1 MNHLLRNWHMQNS
14 HVDKT
19 LSVRFNHFK
28 NLPIGASSTDTVNW
42 TNQISWIKLSKTK
55 IGIYINGSGFF
66 EYPCGV
72 LEKDKIT
79 IYDRS
84 LLSQSTV
91 ALGKEFHKNVRYSL
105 RWSEWKDE
113 DSSGN
118 SKSVPGQGWIAC
130 KNHKKEV
137 PVGIQSRWLPV
148 DNSRPE
154 IVPLVIDYDYNLVKV
169 SLSKEVKAFAKE
181 WLEIKRERRNRN
193 ARARYHNKKAME
205 RVENGIFEIDDV
217 FLLQNVSVRR
227 EVIEHFGIDSI
238 LSTLEWKELDEDT
251 IGGRPYQLVEVQ
263 IPDNNS
269 RSGYRIGTYLRMKNP
284 STGETHFEGVPNSS
298 TELNRSRPI
307 SAWQLNSFLK
317 EPTVKCALAW
327 RDNAPNQDYEVPI
340 ALT

>member
-154 IVPLVIDYDYNLVKV
+154 IVPLVIDYDYNL
-169 SLSKEVKAFAKE
+169 
-181 WLEIKRERRNRN
+181 
-193 ARARYHNKKAME
+193 
-205 RVENGIFEIDDV
+205 
-217 FLLQNVSVRR
+217 
-227 EVIEHFGIDSI
+227 
-238 LSTLEWKELDEDT
+238 
-251 IGGRPYQLVEVQ
+251 
-263 IPDNNS
+263 
-269 RSGYRIGTYLRMKNP
+269 
-284 STGETHFEGVPNSS
+284 
-298 TELNRSRPI
+298 
-307 SAWQLNSFLK
+307 
-317 EPTVKCALAW
+317 
-327 RDNAPNQDYEVPI
+327 
-340 ALT
+340 